1 MSIVLER
8 PIQDIADD
16 LLDRSTFI
24 NRLGR
29 TLVSPEGKL
38 SSGVVL
44 GICGEWGSG
53 KSSLLNLLAHH
64 LREQQHAVVVQFDP
78 WLISGR
84 DDLVNRLLQQLASEL
99 SERSPGETAR
109 SVGEKLFEYVEAL
122 SPVVDAAAKV
132 ADMVAPG
139 AGTVTKFA
147 ASKARAKLTRPAD
160 LHSRRRRLEEALDKV
175 ERPIVVM
182 IDELDRLE
190 DSEIRAMAQ
199 LVRSVA
205 DFPQISYVLAYD
217 PARVAEALGA
227 DAGYDEESRI
237 KRGTAYLEKIVQYQ
251 IPLPAPSAAELIRLA
266 DQAIEGIARERGL
279 PGKWYEQPDCDQL
292 MRILIPGLLRTPRD
306 IKRWSGLFA
315 AQEGMFFGE
324 VNWVDLLAFSALMAK
339 APRTVENI
347 RRLPEHVGVQLPDH
361 RHHEYWMD
369 FVNESKLSNDERRA
383 SRFNRIC
390 ASGEQREIVKEL
402 VGFIFPRLTG
412 PHVRR
417 QSDYRSDRLF
427 RPQPFLTVLRYGIPP
442 GHFSRADIVKFLSA
456 SFDERKC
463 LFEEAISSGTQHSF
477 ISRFSEIYVE
487 PHSVDHKTLWKDIAE
502 IQRKGDRDWLVR
514 VPDREVSDEFARVLS
529 RYAGNG
535 ARSSAQEITEEL
547 RAIRDREI
555 LPCVI
560 HAHIWGHGLFGV
572 ERRGD
577 LDDWLP
583 RSLVEEVANE
593 IALEFVRDFLKSAS
607 ALAATWHMYPY
618 YIASKSGHWSKEC
631 RDVATAGLREVGFL
645 DTLVVMIFVN
655 RNKTSRFS
663 INELLDF
670 NAFMVSA
677 EVRMS
682 EKDFCRQDVSLR
694 AAYASLKDRIPAD

>member
-1 MSIVLER
+1 MSIALER
-8 PIQDIADD
+8 PIQDFADD

-24 NRLGR
+24 ERLGR
-29 TLVSPEGKL
+29 TLVSPDGKL

-53 KSSLLNLLAHH
+53 KSSLLNLLARH
-64 LREQQHAVVVQFDP
+64 LREQHHAVVVQFDP

-84 DDLVNRLLQQLASEL
+84 DDLVNRLLQQLAVEL
-99 SERSPGETAR
+99 SDQSLGDKAR
-109 SVGEKLFEYVEAL
+109 SAAEKLCEYVEAL
-122 SPVVDAAAKV
+122 SPVADAAV
-132 ADMVAPG
+132 AVANIKLPG
-139 AGTVTKFA
+139 AAAIAKFL
-147 ASKARAKLTRPAD
+147 ASRFRAKISKSPD
-160 LHSRRRRLEEALDKV
+160 IHSKRRRLEETLACV
-175 ERPIVVM
+175 EHPIVVM

-217 PARVAEALGA
+217 PGRVAEALGA
-227 DAGYDEESRI
+227 GAGHDEEVRI
-237 KRGTAYLEKIVQYQ
+237 NRGTAYLEKIVQYQ

-266 DQAIEGIARERGL
+266 DQAIEDIARERGL

-324 VNWVDLLAFSALMAK
+324 VNWVDLLALSALMAK

-369 FVNESKLSNDERRA
+369 FVNESKLSNDDRRT
-383 SRFNRIC
+383 SRFNRLC

-402 VGFIFPRLTG
+402 VGFIFPMLTG

-417 QSDYRSDRLF
+417 TNNYQPDRLF
-427 RPQPFLTVLRYGIPP
+427 RPRPFLTVLRYGIPP

-456 SFDERKC
+456 SFDERKY
-463 LFEEAISSGTQHSF
+463 LFDRAVSNGTQHSF

-487 PHSVDHKTLWKDIAE
+487 PHSVDHKALWKDIAE
-502 IQRKGDRDWLVR
+502 IQRKGDADWLVK

-529 RYAGNG
+529 RHAGNE
-535 ARSSAQEITEEL
+535 ARLSAQEITEEL

-583 RSLVEEVANE
+583 RSLVEEIANE
-593 IALEFVRDFLKSAS
+593 VALEFVRDFLKSTR

-631 RDVATAGLREVGFL
+631 RDAATAGLRETGFL
-645 DTLVVMIFVN
+645 DTLVVMMFGN

-663 INELLDF
+663 INEMLDF
-670 NAFMVSA
+670 DAFMISA
-677 EVRMS
+677 ETRMS
-682 EKDFCRQDVSLR
+682 GEDFCNQEISLQ
-694 AAYASLKDRIPAD
+694 AAYASLKGRMPAD